1 MAADA
6 AKLPA
11 RFNMARYCIHGAA
24 GRMPEKP
31 ALIVADSAD
40 GHAAETWSYAGVETA
55 VLSIATGLQRRGLQ
69 RGDRLVIRLENTSA
83 YALLFFAAIAAGLVP
98 VPTSAQL
105 TAEEALFI
113 VADSGAAAL
122 AVADALDL
130 AGVPDSV
137 LHIGAADVAA
147 MIAARAPG
155 DYADTDAEEPAFL
168 VYTSGTTAR
177 PKGVLHAQRSA
188 WGRRPMYRGWYGI
201 GSQDRV
207 LHAGAFNWTYT
218 LGAGLTDPWANGATA
233 IVYTGKERHA
243 WVRLIAATQAT
254 IFAAVPTLYRGIL
267 RHEALRPEML
277 ASLRHGLTAGEA
289 LPVALAADWEAQTG
303 KPLYEALGMS
313 ELSTYISSSPGVPA
327 KPGMVGKPQAGR
339 RVAIIPVDGGT
350 EPLPAGAEG
359 LIAADRADPGLMLG
373 YWNRPEEEAEMFRG
387 EWFVSGDLGAMDQD
401 GYIAHRGRANDLIK
415 ALGYRV
421 SPMEIEAVLA
431 RHPDVAEA
439 ACAEVRIGDVSLVG
453 AWIVAHAGAATD
465 EAAGE
470 ALRAHAREHLAAYKV
485 PRIVTFVASLPRTAN
500 GKVKRAALATAS

>member
-1 MAADA
+1 
-6 AKLPA
+6 
-11 RFNMARYCIHGAA
+11 
-24 GRMPEKP
+24 
-31 ALIVADSAD
+31 
-40 GHAAETWSYAGVETA
+40 
-55 VLSIATGLQRRGLQ
+55 
-69 RGDRLVIRLENTSA
+69 
-83 YALLFFAAIAAGLVP
+83 
-98 VPTSAQL
+98 
-105 TAEEALFI
+105 
-113 VADSGAAAL
+113 
-122 AVADALDL
+122 
-130 AGVPDSV
+130 
-137 LHIGAADVAA
+137 
-147 MIAARAPG
+147 
-155 DYADTDAEEPAFL
+155 
-168 VYTSGTTAR
+168 
-177 PKGVLHAQRSA
+177 
-188 WGRRPMYRGWYGI
+188 MYQGWYGI
-201 GSQDRV
+201 TSQDRV

-218 LGAGLTDPWANGATA
+218 LGVGLTDPWANGATA

-243 WVRLIAATQAT
+243 WVRLVAATQAT

-267 RHEALRPEML
+267 RHETFRPQML

-289 LPVALAADWEAQTG
+289 LPLALAADWEARTG

-313 ELSTYISSSPGVPA
+313 ELSTYISSSPGVPR

-339 RVAIIPVDGGT
+339 RVAIVPVDGGT

-387 EWFVSGDLGAMDQD
+387 PWFVSGDLGAMDHD

-431 RHPDVAEA
+431 RHPAVAEA
-439 ACAEVRIGDVSLVG
+439 ACAEVRLRDVSLVG

-470 ALRAHAREHLAAYKV
+470 ALKAYAREHLAAYKV

-500 GKVKRAALATAS
+500 GKVKRSELKTSR

>member
-1 MAADA
+1 MSADNSNV
-6 AKLPA
+6 PP
-11 RFNMARYCIHGAA
+11 RFNMARYCIAGAA
-24 GRMPEKP
+24 ERTPQKP
-31 ALIVADSAD
+31 ALIVADSAG
-40 GHAAETWSYAGVETA
+40 GHAAETWSYAEIEAA
-55 VLSIATGLQRRGLQ
+55 VLSIAAELQQRGLQ

-83 YALLFFAAIAAGLVP
+83 YALLFFAAIAAGVVP

-105 TAEEALFI
+105 TPEEALFI
-113 VADSGAAAL
+113 VSDSGAAAL
-122 AVADALDL
+122 AVSSVLDL

-137 LHIGAADVAA
+137 QRITASDVAA
-147 MIAARAPG
+147 MIAARATG
-155 DYADTDAEEPAFL
+155 AYADTGANDPAFL

-188 WGRRPMYRGWYGI
+188 WGRRPMYQGWYGI
-201 GSQDRV
+201 GAEDRV

-218 LGAGLTDPWANGATA
+218 LGVGLTDPWANGATT

-243 WVRLIAATQAT
+243 WVKLIAATRAT

-267 RHEALRPEML
+267 RHEAIAPEML

-289 LPVALAADWEAQTG
+289 LPAALAADWEARTG

-313 ELSTYISSSPGVPA
+313 ELSTYISSSPSVPR

-350 EPLPAGAEG
+350 EALPAGAEG
-359 LIAADRADPGLMLG
+359 LIAADRSDPGLMLG

-387 EWFVSGDLGAMDQD
+387 PWFISGDLGAMDAD

-421 SPMEIEAVLA
+421 SPMEIEAVLVK
-431 RHPDVAEA
+431 HKDVAEA

-465 EAAGE
+465 ETAGE
-470 ALRAHAREHLAAYKV
+470 ALKAYAREHLAAYKV
-485 PRIVTFVASLPRTAN
+485 PRIVTFVSSLPRTAN
-500 GKVKRAALATAS
+500 GKVKRSELAKS